1 MTLEAA
7 IIEHC
12 SPTLAGLKPASLFR
26 YRPEE
31 PQSFIPQ
38 FSLWRDA
45 LRCRGLE
52 LIILKG
58 CRRSGAYLVYLYRP
72 GALERVLSGSALRE
86 FLAAEGYDIA
96 ESARDLLRQ
105 LARRLCLAEDFPH
118 EIGLFLGYP
127 LEDVIGGRKIALF
140 GSYGCG
146 DGQWM
151 REWCER
157 CTADG
162 ADLYDEEGLI
172 CNDAPDDDAKDNC
185 RELGRKLAS
194 W

>member
-58 CRRSGAYLVYLYRP
+58 CRRSGAYLVYLFRP
-72 GALERVLSGSALRE
+72 GALERVLSGSSLRE
-86 FLAAEGYDIA
+86 FLAAEGYNIA

-127 LEDVIGGRKIALF
+127 LEDVTGFIENHGQGYSCCGAWK
-140 GSYGCG
+140 SYGDPVQARRYFDCC
-146 DGQWM
+146 
-151 REWCER
+151 RA
-157 CTADG
+157 CTDNYKRRYAGG
-162 ADLYDEEGLI
+162 APLTSLI
-172 CNDAPDDDAKDNC
+172 VAA
-185 RELGRKLAS
+185 
-194 W
+194 